1 MFYNFKFLKKK
12 NIFRNNKNY
21 KLRLNKRKMILGLNR
36 MIVRGYIKI
45 NSKRKKRALQMLL
58 LILIIYR
65 ILK

>member
-1 MFYNFKFLKKK
+1 
-12 NIFRNNKNY
+12 
-21 KLRLNKRKMILGLNR
+21 LRLNKRKMILGLNR
-36 MIVRGYIKI
+36 MRVRGYIKI